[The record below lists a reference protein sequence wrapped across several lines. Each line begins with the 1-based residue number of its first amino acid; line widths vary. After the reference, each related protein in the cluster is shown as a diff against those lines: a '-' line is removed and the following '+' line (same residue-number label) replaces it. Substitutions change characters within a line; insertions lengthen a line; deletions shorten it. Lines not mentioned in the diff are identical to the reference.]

1 MGRTNIEINE
11 SLLRK
16 ARKLTGLTTK
26 REIINKALRLPLR
39 SESRKG
45 LLTYYGTGIWN
56 GD

>member
-45 LLTYYGTGIWN
+45 LLTYYGTRIWN